1 MGKAKRKDYEFGA
14 EGTVIEA
21 PKFAKL
27 LALNTL
33 RYTNRKSVDGAFVWG
48 FKDGHIVTSNDPL
61 TGTHQCGADNGRECI
76 GVAGNIGVVG
86 TKSFR
91 DRVAKFLKRNA
102 VMENFDG
109 GVRRFI

>member
-1 MGKAKRKDYEFGA
+1 MGKRIKKQYECGA
-14 EGTVIEA
+14 HEVVIEA

-33 RYTNRKSVDGAFVWG
+33 RFTNRKLANGAFVWG
-48 FKDGHIVTSNDPL
+48 FDDGYIVTSNCPL
-61 TGTHQCGADNGRECI
+61 TGTFMDGSRTEI
-76 GVAGNIGVVG
+76 GVAGAMGVKG

-102 VMENFDG
+102 IIDTFHASD
-109 GVRRFI
+109 RAI